1 MPGMLSSMPEAAG
14 VSAAPVPRYTSYPT
28 ANHFAARIG
37 PETHAAWL
45 AALPA
50 GSALSLYVH
59 VPFCRALCF
68 YCGCTTQAVRRHA
81 PVAAY
86 LDSLAAEA
94 GRVARHLPADHVV
107 RHVHLGGG
115 SPDILTPAEIRALG
129 AMLTARLRIAPDAG
143 IAAEIDPRG
152 FDAETAA
159 AFAAIGL
166 TRASI
171 GVQDFDP
178 VVQRAIGRVQGVEE
192 TARAV
197 ALLRAHG
204 VRSVNID
211 LVYGL
216 PHQTE
221 AGVART
227 LEAVLALAPD
237 RVAVFGYAHLPSRL
251 ARQRLIPAAALPDGA
266 ARLAQARRLAAM
278 LVGAGY
284 VARGIDH
291 FARPEDALATHR
303 LHRNFQGYTT
313 DDVPTLIGLGASA
326 ISRLPQGYAQNA
338 ALAREY
344 ADMVAAGGL
353 ATVRGH
359 ALGRDDRVR
368 GAAIERVMCDLAFSA
383 GELRARFG
391 IAAEEVVAIARRIMA
406 ESPEGLLLAT
416 PDGFRLT
423 EAARPFARLVASRFD
438 AYLTPDAAARR
449 HAPAV

>member
-1 MPGMLSSMPEAAG
+1 MPEAEPTMPET
-14 VSAAPVPRYTSYPT
+14 VAAAAPPVPRYTSYPT
-28 ANHFAARIG
+28 ANHFGTRVTPAV
-37 PETHAAWL
+37 HAGWL

-86 LDSLAAEA
+86 LDAVAAEA
-94 GRVARHLPADHVV
+94 GRVARLLPADHEV

-129 AMLTARLRIAPDAG
+129 AMLAERFRIAPAAE

-152 FDAETAA
+152 FGPETAS

-178 VVQRAIGRVQGVEE
+178 AVQQAIGRVQGMEE

-197 ALLRAHG
+197 GLLRGHG

-237 RVAVFGYAHLPSRL
+237 RVAAFGYAHLPSRL
-251 ARQRLIPAAALPDGA
+251 ARQRLIPEAALPDGA
-266 ARLAQARRLAAM
+266 ARLAQARRIATILAAS
-278 LVGAGY
+278 GY
-284 VARGIDH
+284 VACGIDH
-291 FARPEDALATHR
+291 FALPSDALATR
-303 LHRNFQGYTT
+303 KLHRNFQGYTT
-313 DDVPTLIGLGASA
+313 DDTPVLIGLGASA

-338 ALAREY
+338 ALTREY
-344 ADMVAAGGL
+344 ADMIAAGGL

-359 ALGRDDRVR
+359 AFGSDDLVR
-368 GAAIERVMCDLAFSA
+368 AAAIEQVMCDLAFSA
-383 GELRARFG
+383 DGLHARFG
-391 IAAEEVVAIARRIMA
+391 RAADAMASIARRIVA
-406 ESPEGLLLAT
+406 QAPADLVVPTA
-416 PDGFRLT
+416 DGFRLT
-423 EAARPFARLVASRFD
+423 AVARPLARLFAARFD
-438 AYLTPDAAARR
+438 AYLLADPAARR

>member
-1 MPGMLSSMPEAAG
+1 MPGMLPSMPEAPG
-14 VSAAPVPRYTSYPT
+14 VPAPPVPRYTSYPT
-28 ANHFAARIG
+28 ANHFAPRIG
-37 PETHAAWL
+37 PDTHAAWL
-45 AALPA
+45 AALPS

-68 YCGCTTQAVRRHA
+68 YCGCSTQAVRRHA

-86 LDSLAAEA
+86 LDALAAEA
-94 GRVARHLPADHVV
+94 ARVARHLPAGHVV
-107 RHVHLGGG
+107 RHIHLGGG

-129 AMLTARLRIAPDAG
+129 AMLAARLRIAPDAE

-178 VVQRAIGRVQGVEE
+178 VVQRAIGRMQGVEE
-192 TARAV
+192 TARA
-197 ALLRAHG
+197 AGLLRTHG

-266 ARLAQARRLAAM
+266 ARLAQARRLSAM
-278 LVGAGY
+278 LVASGY

-291 FARPEDALATHR
+291 FARPEDALATQR

-313 DDVPTLIGLGASA
+313 DDAPALIGLGASA

-338 ALAREY
+338 ALVREY
-344 ADMVAAGGL
+344 SDMIAAGGL

-359 ALGRDDRVR
+359 AFGRDDRVR

-383 GELRARFG
+383 ADLRVRFG
-391 IAAEEVVAIARRIMA
+391 IAAEEVVAIARRIVA
-406 ESPEGLLLAT
+406 EAPAGLLLPT

-423 EAARPFARLVASRFD
+423 EPSRPFARVIASRFD
-438 AYLTPDAAARR
+438 AYLAPDPAARR